1 MPVCAAGHDSTAT
14 DYCDVCGLVLGAA
27 PPPAEPAASD
37 TSAPGP
43 GGMTCA
49 RCEVPREG
57 RFCEEC
63 GFDNDLPAPSPSP
76 VDAQAVRSR
85 WTAVVRADRAWF
97 DEVRRREG
105 SEAAEMDFPLYCPE
119 RRFELD
125 RDQVGIGRQS
135 RSRGTNPEIDLGGPP
150 LDPGVSAQHAVL
162 VARSDGGW
170 DVVDLGSTN
179 GTSVGDTTDVIEPN
193 TPVEVPAGVP
203 IRLGA
208 WTVIT
213 LERT

>member
-1 MPVCAAGHDSTAT
+1 
-14 DYCDVCGLVLGAA
+14 
-27 PPPAEPAASD
+27 
-37 TSAPGP
+37 
-43 GGMTCA
+43 MTCA
-49 RCEVPREG
+49 GCGVAREG

-63 GFDNDLPAPSPSP
+63 GLDNDLPAPPPPS
-76 VDAQAVRSR
+76 VAAELARSR

-105 SEAAEMDFPLYCPE
+105 SEAAGMDFPLYHPE

-125 RDQVGIGRQS
+125 REQVTIGRRS
-135 RSRGTNPEIDLGGPP
+135 RSRGTNPEIDLGSPP
-150 LDPGVSAQHAVL
+150 LDPGVSSQHAVL

-179 GTSVGDTTDVIEPN
+179 GTSVGGTTEVIEPN

-208 WTVIT
+208 
-213 LERT
+213 

>member
-1 MPVCAAGHDSTAT
+1 VPVCPSGHDSTAT
-14 DYCDVCGLVLGAA
+14 DYCDVCGLVLGAPA
-27 PPPAEPAASD
+27 PAPVSSPAAAAPAE
-37 TSAPGP
+37 
-43 GGMTCA
+43 GMTC
-49 RCEVPREG
+49 RSCGEPREG

-63 GFDNDLPAPSPSP
+63 GFDNDLPTPPPASSPP
-76 VDAQAVRSR
+76 PARQAV

-105 SEAAEMDFPLYCPE
+105 SEAADMEFPRYCPE

-125 RDQVGIGRQS
+125 REQIAIGRRS
-135 RSRGTNPEIDLGGPP
+135 RSRGTNPEIDLGSPP

-162 VARSDGGW
+162 VARPDGGW

-179 GTSVGDTTDVIEPN
+179 GTSVGETTEVIAPN
-193 TPVEVPAGVP
+193 TPVPVAAGVP

-213 LERT
+213 LEPS

>member
-1 MPVCAAGHDSTAT
+1 MPVCPSGHDSTST

-27 PPPAEPAASD
+27 APAPVPAP
-37 TSAPGP
+37 APAPAGA
-43 GGMTCA
+43 MTC
-49 RCEVPREG
+49 RSCGEPREG

-63 GFDNDLPAPSPSP
+63 GFDNDLPADAVVPAP
-76 VDAQAVRSR
+76 VARGS

-105 SEAAEMDFPLYCPE
+105 SEAAEMEFPRYCPE
-119 RRFELD
+119 RRFELVG
-125 RDQVGIGRQS
+125 DQFAIGRHS

-162 VARSDGGW
+162 VAAADGW
-170 DVVDLGSTN
+170 EIVDLGSTN
-179 GTSVGDTTDVIEPN
+179 GTSVGETSDVIAPN
-193 TPVEVPAGVP
+193 VPVAVSAGVP

-213 LERT
+213 LERS

>member
-1 MPVCAAGHDSTAT
+1 MA
-14 DYCDVCGLVLGAA
+14 
-27 PPPAEPAASD
+27 
-37 TSAPGP
+37 SAPVA
-43 GGMTCA
+43 GMTCA
-49 RCEVPREG
+49 GCGVPREG

-63 GFDNDLPAPSPSP
+63 GFDNDLPAPPPRSVAAEP
-76 VDAQAVRSR
+76 AQSSL

-105 SEAAEMDFPLYCPE
+105 SEAADMDFPLYCPE

-125 RDQVGIGRQS
+125 REQVAIGRRS
-135 RSRGTNPEIDLGGPP
+135 RSRGTNPEIDLGSPP
-150 LDPGVSAQHAVL
+150 LDPGVSSQHAVL

-213 LERT
+213 LERH

>member
-1 MPVCAAGHDSTAT
+1 MS
-14 DYCDVCGLVLGAA
+14 
-27 PPPAEPAASD
+27 S
-37 TSAPGP
+37 
-43 GGMTCA
+43 
-49 RCEVPREG
+49 
-57 RFCEEC
+57 
-63 GFDNDLPAPSPSP
+63 
-76 VDAQAVRSR
+76 
-85 WTAVVRADRAWF
+85 
-97 DEVRRREG
+97 
-105 SEAAEMDFPLYCPE
+105 
-119 RRFELD
+119 
-125 RDQVGIGRQS
+125 
-135 RSRGTNPEIDLGGPP
+135 
-150 LDPGVSAQHAVL
+150 QHAVL